1 MHTRPHI
8 FMYRHSHTRTQ
19 ADLTLEGHA
28 ARRTTRGGR
37 RGLPLGTPC
46 GQTSIDIVPGGQTCT
61 SIDIVPGGQTCSSID
76 IVPGGQTCASI
87 DIVPDGQTCLSI
99 DIVPGGQTCTSIDIV
114 PGGQTYT
121 SIDIV
126 PGGQTCASIVTGF
139 RTHCAQG
146 TNTRRATN
154 HVTKQPLNPCRCWKL
169 QTCPG
174 AQSTCRDTSI

>member
-1 MHTRPHI
+1 MHCFVLVSCTFFLNMNSFQRQVKRTRNLVFTVLYLYAHMHSHTMMHTHGHSHPYVHMHTRPHI
-8 FMYRHSHTRTQ
+8 FMYGHSHTRTQ

-61 SIDIVPGGQTCSSID
+61 SI
-76 IVPGGQTCASI
+76 
-87 DIVPDGQTCLSI
+87 
-99 DIVPGGQTCTSIDIV
+99 
-114 PGGQTYT
+114 
-121 SIDIV
+121 
-126 PGGQTCASIVTGF
+126 VTGF
-139 RTHCAQG
+139 RTHCAHC

-174 AQSTCRDTSI
+174 DRKSVV